1 MNIIA
6 VGIEFIELFAKMKSI
21 LSLVYV
27 KFNLLRSCLTIALHT
42 FSNLL
47 FRFKAIFILA
57 FLLIL
62 DYFAATY

>member
-6 VGIEFIELFAKMKSI
+6 VGIEFIDRFAKMKSI
-21 LSLVYV
+21 MTLVYV
-27 KFNLLRSCLTIALHT
+27 KFNLLRSYLTITLPT
-42 FSNLL
+42 FLILL

-62 DYFAATY
+62 DYFAAT